1 METMKTELGY
11 DCPRLAPDDA
21 FERGRELGARFK
33 EYAARHGVDLDRVA

>member
-1 METMKTELGY
+1 MRAELGY